1 MRTIIITLLMSICL
15 FGNAQEKS
23 PTLFVDG
30 TPIAIESDI
39 SLPYW
44 LSAGRT
50 VEFGIH
56 VISLS
61 ILEFNVVDN
70 ELQFNQVIHLTSSG
84 SVPSSKVWKIEALGV
99 GFSNDSV
106 NTTNGFSTSETPT
119 IFTSPLTF
127 TESATWIVPPSVTR
141 VCIEVWGKGGDGGTG
156 YNGGVYNYGGNG
168 GGGAYGY
175 QCFSVT
181 PGTVLNIVLDDTA
194 SAVNDLISA
203 LNGED
208 GVRASDGGN
217 HGTGGTSA
225 AAYNI
230 PGQDATSTQGGQ
242 GANGGQ
248 GGTGAGYST
257 SPTAAV
263 FPGGGG
269 GGGRSTSNVNSSAG
283 TLGGGGQVKIYF

>member
-1 MRTIIITLLMSICL
+1 MRTRIITLLMTICL
-15 FGNAQEKS
+15 LGNAQEKS

-44 LSAGRT
+44 LSDGKT
-50 VEFGIH
+50 VEFGVH

-84 SVPSSKVWKIEALGV
+84 TVPSSKVWKIEALGI
-99 GFSNDSV
+99 GFTTDSV
-106 NTTNGFSTSETPT
+106 ISTNGFSTSETPT
-119 IFTSPLTF
+119 IFTSPVTF
-127 TESATWIVPPSVTR
+127 TESATWTVPPSVTR
-141 VCIEVWGKGGDGGTG
+141 VCIEVWGKGGDGGRGSTSPNL
-156 YNGGVYNYGGNG
+156 NGGSG

-175 QCFSVT
+175 ECFSII

-194 SAVNDLISA
+194 TSVNNLISA
-203 LNGED
+203 LNGQDGENASFGGAD
-208 GVRASDGGN
+208 GV
-217 HGTGGTSA
+217 GGTSA

-230 PGQDATSTQGGQ
+230 SGQDATSTQGGQ

-248 GGTGAGYST
+248 GALASTGST
-257 SPTAAV
+257 PLQAE

-269 GGGRSTSNVNSSAG
+269 GGGRAYAYSPGNSGSS
-283 TLGGGGQVKIYF
+283 GGGGQVKIYF

>member
-1 MRTIIITLLMSICL
+1 MKTRILILLMAISL
-15 FGNAQEKS
+15 LGNAQEKS
-23 PTLFVDG
+23 PTLFIDG
-30 TPIAIESDI
+30 TPIAFESDI

-44 LSAGRT
+44 LSEGGT
-50 VEFGIH
+50 VEFGVH

-99 GFSNDSV
+99 GFTNDSV

-119 IFTSPLTF
+119 IFTSPVTF
-127 TESATWIVPPSVTR
+127 TESATWTVPPSVTR
-141 VCIEVWGKGGDGGTG
+141 VCIEVWGKGGDGGRGSTSPNL
-156 YNGGVYNYGGNG
+156 NGGCG

-175 QCFSVT
+175 ECFSIT

-194 SAVNDLISA
+194 TSVNNLISA
-203 LNGED
+203 LNGQD
-208 GVRASDGGN
+208 GENATSGGADRV
-217 HGTGGTSA
+217 GGTSA

-230 PGQDATSTQGGQ
+230 PGQDATSIQGGQ

-248 GGTGAGYST
+248 GALASTGSR
-257 SPTAAV
+257 PLAAE

-269 GGGRSTSNVNSSAG
+269 GGGRAHAYNSENAG
-283 TLGGGGQVKIYF
+283 SLGGGGQVKIYF

>member
-1 MRTIIITLLMSICL
+1 MRTIIITLLTSICL
-15 FGNAQEKS
+15 LGNAQEKS
-23 PTLFVDG
+23 PKLFVDG
-30 TPIAIESDI
+30 TEIAFESDI

-44 LSAGRT
+44 LSEGKT
-50 VEFGIH
+50 VEFGVH

-84 SVPSSKVWKIEALGV
+84 SVPSSKVWKIEALGI
-99 GFSNDSV
+99 GFTNDTV

-119 IFTSPLTF
+119 IFTSPVTF
-127 TESATWIVPPSVTR
+127 TESATWTVPANVTR
-141 VCIEVWGKGGDGGTG
+141 VCIEVWGKGGDGGRG
-156 YNGGVYNYGGNG
+156 AANPFSNGGCG

-175 QCFSVT
+175 ECFSIT

-194 SAVNDLISA
+194 TSVNNLISA
-203 LNGED
+203 LNGQDGENASSGGAD
-208 GVRASDGGN
+208 GV
-217 HGTGGTSA
+217 GGTSA

-230 PGQDATSTQGGQ
+230 SGQDATTNQGGQ

-248 GGTGAGYST
+248 GAISYTDYS
-257 SPTAAV
+257 PETAE

-269 GGGRSTSNVNSSAG
+269 GGGRAYAYSSG
-283 TLGGGGQVKIYF
+283 NRGSFGGGGQVKIYF